1 MKRANSR
8 ELPPPEASA
17 PVSFCCGTVCRFF
30 FVARGLT
37 LRVTWDTFCF
47 VIDSALRKIPSW
59 FIACLRTAVS

>member
-1 MKRANSR
+1 M
-8 ELPPPEASA
+8 LPLVFVVA
-17 PVSFCCGTVCRFF
+17 PFAVFF